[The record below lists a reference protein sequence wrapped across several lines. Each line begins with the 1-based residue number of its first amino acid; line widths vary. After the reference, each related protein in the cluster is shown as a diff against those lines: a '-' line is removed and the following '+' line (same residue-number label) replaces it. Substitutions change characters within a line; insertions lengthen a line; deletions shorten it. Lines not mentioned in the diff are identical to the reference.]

1 MALWGRMSLPP
12 SLPAPR
18 SHGKLRRSLKGTG
31 VGSDVRFVA
40 DLRWKPAKY
49 GTHTRPAYT
58 HSLTYFRG
66 SRVSGNSAAGW
77 GWDCT
82 GRRTDVSRS
91 PDRRTQYH
99 ATRAR
104 PSLTAHHRQQSTRTP
119 LTRTER
125 LVRGLAEATRSPA
138 RTWCGLT
145 EITETTVKSRITV
158 VARLACS
165 LRLAHVRRTR
175 ALYCKKLFAW
185 HGATSQT
192 SAALGEK
199 DTQEDTLLILAVSA
213 SPRARLVRRRNSCRL
228 VPSTRAPGCLRLC
241 CRSQLLRPHDRSSSP
256 PCSRLGR
263 GTLRLPL
270 RRHRSSLPPDMSSRT
285 LLRRMH

>member
-138 RTWCGLT
+138 RTWCGLSDRNYSQ
-145 EITETTVKSRITV
+145 KSLLLSSQDLHVLCASRTF
-158 VARLACS
+158 VAHARCTAKNCL
-165 LRLAHVRRTR
+165 
-175 ALYCKKLFAW
+175 
-185 HGATSQT
+185 HGTAQ
-192 SAALGEK
+192 
-199 DTQEDTLLILAVSA
+199 
-213 SPRARLVRRRNSCRL
+213 RARPQRPLARRIHRKTRCSSW
-228 VPSTRAPGCLRLC
+228 PSQLHHAPG
-241 CRSQLLRPHDRSSSP
+241 S
-256 PCSRLGR
+256 
-263 GTLRLPL
+263 
-270 RRHRSSLPPDMSSRT
+270 
-285 LLRRMH
+285 